1 MKPVIALVGRP
12 NVGKSTLFNRLTRR
26 RDAIVVDVPGVT
38 RDRHYG
44 EGLLGGR
51 SCIVIDTGGLQPD
64 TDDGIYVEM
73 ARQTEQAIVEADV
86 VLLVTDARAGL
97 TPGDRVI
104 ADQLRRLKERVW
116 IAVNKAEGLDPET
129 AAAEFHELGLG
140 NPVAISAAHGG
151 GVVALME
158 EVMKPFPQDDLAN
171 EGVDKHPRIAI
182 VGRPNV
188 GKSTLV
194 NALVGEERVLVYGE
208 PGTTRDAI
216 EVPFERNGRRYTLVD
231 TAGLR
236 KRGKSHGALV
246 ERFSIIKTLQALEA
260 SNVAVLVLDAL
271 EGITEQDAHVASYIL
286 ERGRALTIAV
296 NKWEAADKSMRERL
310 KDELRWQLG
319 FLGFADTLF
328 ISAKSGKGVNEVL
341 RSADAAYAAAFAKL
355 STPKLTRALIAAVER
370 QMPPH
375 RRGYARPKMRYAHQ
389 GGSNPP
395 RVIIHGNSLQHVPDA
410 YKRFLEG
417 WFRDLFKLQGTP
429 LRIDLRTGRN
439 PYDENRKAPV
449 RKRTLGHS
457 KSAPRVKSGGKPGG
471 KPGGKSSGRSNKQP
485 RNKAAGRKRP

>member
-1 MKPVIALVGRP
+1 MKPVVALVGRP

-26 RDAIVVDVPGVT
+26 RNAIVVDVPGVT

-51 SCIVIDTGGLQPD
+51 SCIVIDTGGLQPES
-64 TDDGIYVEM
+64 DDGIYVEM
-73 ARQTEQAIVEADV
+73 ARQTEQAIVEADAV
-86 VLLVTDARAGL
+86 ILVTDARAGL
-97 TPGDRVI
+97 TPGDRAI
-104 ADQLRRLKERVW
+104 AEKLRRLKERVW
-116 IAVNKAEGLDPET
+116 IAANKSEGLDAET

-140 NPVAISAAHGG
+140 SPVAISAAHGNRVG
-151 GVVALME
+151 ELME
-158 EVMKPFPQDDLAN
+158 EVLRPFPDEDHAG
-171 EGVDKHPRIAI
+171 ESEDKHPRIAI

-194 NALVGEERVLVYGE
+194 NALVGEERVLVFDK

-216 EVPFERNGRRYTLVD
+216 EVPFERGGRRYTLVD

-236 KRGKSHGALV
+236 KRGKSHGAAV
-246 ERFSIIKTLQALEA
+246 EKFSIVKTLQAIEA
-260 SNVAVLVLDAL
+260 ANVAVLVLDAV

-286 ERGRALTIAV
+286 DRGRAVTLAV
-296 NKWEAADKSMRERL
+296 NKWEAADKSTRERL
-310 KDELRWQLG
+310 KDELRRQLG
-319 FLGFADTLF
+319 FLGFADTLY
-328 ISAKSGKGVNEVL
+328 ISARSGKGVNEVL
-341 RSADAAYAAAFAKL
+341 RAADAAYAAAMAKL
-355 STPKLTRALIAAVER
+355 PTPKLTRALIAAVER

-417 WFRDLFKLQGTP
+417 WFRDAFKLRGTP
-429 LRIDLRTGRN
+429 LRIELRTGRN

-449 RKRTLGHS
+449 RKRALGHS
-457 KSAPRVKSGGKPGG
+457 KSAPRVKSGG
-471 KPGGKSSGRSNKQP
+471 RP
-485 RNKAAGRKRP
+485 RR